1 MQGCSG
7 AVERVLK
14 NMPGVKS
21 VTTDL
26 ETQKVTVVTDDGVSA
41 DAVKETVAKTGK
53 ATSFW

>member
-1 MQGCSG
+1 
-7 AVERVLK
+7 VLK

-26 ETQKVTVVTDDGVSA
+26 ETQKVTVVTDDGVSP